1 MENSL
6 FNLLSDSAMSVVACV
21 MERVGNFPVGNFV
34 LVNVEAFIDATN
46 VQMRHANN
54 LVGPIE

>member
-1 MENSL
+1 
-6 FNLLSDSAMSVVACV
+6 MSVVACV